1 MFVSRRDFLVAA
13 AGSAAA
19 ALAHPLRDIDAV
31 AFDAFVIFD
40 PRPVATMADALRPGL
55 ADAWR
60 VRQFEYSWLRVC
72 SGHYVDFWQVTHDA
86 LVYAA
91 KSLRLELTAIQR
103 DALLDRF
110 LALPI
115 WPDVP
120 AALRSLQAAGLRLT
134 LLSNFTAAMLH
145 ANIQSAGLDAMFDAV
160 VSTDR
165 ARTYKPDPRAY
176 ALGPHAMKV
185 RRERMLFAAFAGWDA
200 AGATQFGL
208 RTFWVNRLQ
217 APPEE
222 LGVVPAAVGTSLID
236 LANHLD

>member
-1 MFVSRRDFLVAA
+1 MFVTRRDFLVAA
-13 AGSAAA
+13 AGSATA
-19 ALAHPLRDIDAV
+19 ALARPLRGIDAV

-40 PRPVATMADALRPGL
+40 PRPVANMADALHPGL

-60 VRQFEYSWLRVC
+60 VRQFEYSWLRAC
-72 SGHYVDFWQVTHDA
+72 SGQYVDYWQVTHDA

-103 DALLDRF
+103 DALLGGF
-110 LALPI
+110 LALPV
-115 WPDVP
+115 WPDAI
-120 AALRSLQAAGLRLT
+120 AALETLRAAGLRLS
-134 LLSNFTAAMLH
+134 LLSNFTAVMLH
-145 ANIQSAGLDAMFDAV
+145 ANIRSAGLDQLFDAV

-176 ALGPHAMKV
+176 ALGPRVVKV
-185 RRERMLFAAFAGWDA
+185 RRERMLFAVFAGWDA

-217 APPEE
+217 APAEE
-222 LGVVPAAVGTSLID
+222 LGVTPAAVGSD
-236 LANHLD
+236 LNELAHHLS